1 MKKLTNKEMFAN
13 VIAIVRACEIEK
25 DEKSVLVEFLEKQV
39 DALNKKAENKKPT
52 KAQEENEKIKVELVN
67 ALVLDEKGLTISDL
81 QTLGFDYSNQKLS
94 ALLNQLYKDGLVE
107 KEVGKDRKTVFKL
120 IQEEEEKDDEVQM
133 TDLEKNTMN

>member
-1 MKKLTNKEMFAN
+1 MKKLTNKEMFQT

-25 DEKSVLVEFLEKQV
+25 EEQSTLVEFLEKQI
-39 DALNKKAENKKPT
+39 DAINKKADNKKPT
-52 KAQEENEKIKVELVN
+52 KTQEENEKIKVELVN
-67 ALVLDEKGLTISDL
+67 ALVLDENGLTISDL

-120 IQEEEEKDDEVQM
+120 IQEEKDDDVKM